1 MTYTAT
7 VSEVQYRD
15 VLANSDKFYRTYVMH
30 DEDSG
35 DVRVLYNWGRNGAK
49 GQYQS
54 VGVPTLESGRR
65 AARGKLDS
73 KLAKGYEP
81 SSTRELSVVPDDLL
95 ELAGVSANARS
106 QAQQRLSVDPFAR
119 LGADTDR
126 LIRMVTGPAAIQS
139 EAITLKR
146 DLDDQLAA
154 LKVSLM
160 QAEGSLEL
168 AGDVLSMKLGA

>member
-7 VSEVQYRD
+7 VTEVQYRD
-15 VLANSDKFYRTYVMH
+15 SLANSDKFYRAYVMH

-35 DVRVLYNWGRNGAK
+35 DSRVLFNWGRNGAK
-49 GQYQS
+49 GQFQS
-54 VGVPTLESGRR
+54 MGAPTIESARQ
-65 AARGKLDS
+65 ASRGKLDS
-73 KLAKGYEP
+73 KMAKGYAF
-81 SSTRELSVVPDDLL
+81 SSTRDLAVVPDDLL
-95 ELAGVSANARS
+95 QLAGVSDNARS

-126 LIRMVTGPAAIQS
+126 LIRMVTGPLDIQT

-146 DLDDQLAA
+146 DLDEQLAA